1 MNNPFFLLCFRAF
14 KLLHQHHVIVIFA
27 MNFSQVNFSFLMLTA
42 VMTTSLNLVAVHLM
56 KGESVNWAENMAP
69 VEVI

>member
-14 KLLHQHHVIVIFA
+14 KLLHHQVIIIFA
-27 MNFSQVNFSFLMLTA
+27 MNFSQVSFSFFMLTA
-42 VMTTSLNLVAVHLM
+42 MTTSLNLVAVLLM

-69 VEVI
+69 VEVM